1 MSKIRIIQLSD
12 PHFGTVIEKI
22 QNALVKTVQDLSPNL
37 IVMTGDITQRAHS
50 SEFQE
55 AVRFKQSLGS
65 YPFMAIPGN
74 HDIPLSNLFAR
85 AFSPYRGYL
94 GIFSH
99 SLQEHWSSGDIE
111 VGLLNSTSRFRLV
124 QGALRPA
131 AIAPTFKNTV
141 NKKSVRILGFHHPMD
156 CAKHVDDQNL
166 LKNRDEVMEACTNAR
181 VDLILGGHIH
191 DPYTTLSSGRYPSQ
205 PRPMIITVAGTSL
218 SWRTRANAPN
228 SFHQIDIESGLA
240 PEITVTRHDLNHEFE
255 FKFKEQSR
263 FKRTENNGWIS
274 V

>member
-1 MSKIRIIQLSD
+1 MSKIRIVQLSD
-12 PHFGTVIEKI
+12 PHFDTVIEKI
-22 QNALVKTVQDLSPNL
+22 QNALVKSVQDLSPNL
-37 IVMTGDITQRAHS
+37 IVMTGDITQRAQD
-50 SEFQE
+50 SEFKE
-55 AVRFKQSLGS
+55 AVRFKQSLGP
-65 YPFMAIPGN
+65 YLFMAIPGN
-74 HDIPLSNLFAR
+74 HDIPLYNLFAR
-85 AFSPYRGYL
+85 AFSPYGGYL
-94 GIFSH
+94 KLFSH
-99 SLQEHWSSGDIE
+99 KLNEHWSSSDIE

-124 QGALRPA
+124 QGALHPA
-131 AIAPTFKNTV
+131 LIASTFKNPITQS
-141 NKKSVRILGFHHPMD
+141 SVRILGFHHPMD

-191 DPYTTLSSGRYPSQ
+191 DPYTALSMGRYPSQ

-228 SFHQIDIESGLA
+228 SFHQIDIESGLT
-240 PEITVTRHDLNHEFE
+240 PEITITRHDLNHEFE

-263 FKRTENNGWIS
+263 FRRSENKGWLS